1 MRGSRA
7 AATGLLMFIGVTMPC
22 ARVWAQVDFSGEWAV
37 RLHEDQLHRNDA
49 LPGGLAIGD
58 YTGLPLNEAA
68 RRKAD
73 TWDASILSAR
83 ERQTIPGP
91 SVYGR
96 AGSVRISKIVDDDT
110 QQVVAFRIY
119 RAPGNNGTFR
129 MIWMDGRPHPPEY
142 AAHTWQGFSTGTWQG
157 NMLTVETTHV
167 KMGFIQ
173 RNGVPTSDRAAL
185 TEHFI
190 RHGDVLT
197 IISVVSDPVY
207 LEEPLMRTTNYML
220 DLGQQL
226 EPIHGEIV
234 DEIAG
239 RPDGYVPHYLPGA
252 NPQLREFAARMGLPF
267 EATRGGRDS
276 TYPEYQLKLQ
286 KMLAR

>member
-7 AATGLLMFIGVTMPC
+7 AATALLAFIGVTMPC
-22 ARVWAQVDFSGEWAV
+22 AHAWAQIDLSGEWAV

-58 YTGLPLNEAA
+58 YTGLPINDAA

-73 TWDASILSAR
+73 SWDASILSAR

-96 AGSVRISKIVDDDT
+96 AGSIRISKIVDDDT

-119 RAPGNNGTFR
+119 RSPGNNGTFR

-157 NMLTVETTHV
+157 HMLTVETTHV

-173 RNGVPTSDRAAL
+173 RNGVPSSDRAAL
-185 TEHFI
+185 TEHVI

-197 IISVVSDPVY
+197 IICVVSDPVY
-207 LEEPLMRTTNYML
+207 LEEPLMRTTNYLL

-239 RPDGYVPHYLPGA
+239 RPEGYVPHHLPGE
-252 NPQLREFAARMGLPF
+252 NPQLREFAARLGLPF

-276 TYPEYQLKLQ
+276 TYPEYQLTLR
-286 KMLAR
+286 KMPAR